1 MPVMTEPVHTGEFI
15 VSEGNNSISRELV
28 ELAPDLT
35 LLPGTV
41 LEKNTSTDVFGP
53 LDPVA
58 ALNGESGLQ
67 MAAGILW
74 DHVSTDA
81 TGGEAVII
89 ARLAEVDQELL
100 VWPEAITD
108 EQKATAVAELTSL
121 DIILRKGEQG

>member
-28 ELAPDLT
+28 ELSPDLI

-41 LEKNTSTDVFGP
+41 LGKNTATSVYGP
-53 LDPVA
+53 LDPA
-58 ALNGESGLQ
+58 ADTGMQ
-67 MAAGILW
+67 MAAGVLW

-89 ARLAEVDQELL
+89 ARLAEVHQDLL
-100 VWPEAITD
+100 VWPEGITT
-108 EQKATAVAELTSL
+108 EQQTTGVEELALL
-121 DIILRKGEQG
+121 DIILRQGESA

>member
-15 VSEGNNSISRELV
+15 VSEGNNSISRELI

-41 LEKNTSTDVFGP
+41 LGKNTSTEVYAV
-53 LDPVA
+53 LDPDA
-58 ALNGESGLQ
+58 DTGLQ

-74 DHVSTDA
+74 DHVTTDA

-89 ARLAEVDQELL
+89 ARLAEVHQDLL
-100 VWPEAITD
+100 IWPEAITD
-108 EQKATAVAELTSL
+108 EQKTTAVSELLSL
-121 DIILRKGEQG
+121 DIVLRQGEQG

>member
-1 MPVMTEPVHTGEFI
+1 MPVMTEPVHAGEFI

-41 LEKNTSTDVFGP
+41 LGKNTSTDVYAS
-53 LDPVA
+53 LD
-58 ALNGESGLQ
+58 LNADTGLQ
-67 MAAGILW
+67 LAAGVLW

-108 EQKATAVAELTSL
+108 EQKATAVSELASL